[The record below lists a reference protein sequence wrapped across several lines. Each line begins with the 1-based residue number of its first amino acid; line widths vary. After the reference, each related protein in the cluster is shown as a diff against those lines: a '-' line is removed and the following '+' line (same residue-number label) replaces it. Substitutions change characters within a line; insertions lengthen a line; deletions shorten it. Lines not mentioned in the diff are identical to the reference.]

1 MAWNFDSRNKGIICS
16 YPFWVQDD
24 KVTSIHWNSILQSK
38 SLMSICHHKKHFIIY
53 REPLMMFQL
62 KRTRKKT
69 PFLIIFAERRKR
81 HVKSH
86 NFSQSL
92 SLTYLLIYATIPS
105 REITF
110 FFSWKIWQNLPF
122 KRTCHDFGILK
133 IQPLLQNSQYPN
145 YN

>member
-1 MAWNFDSRNKGIICS
+1 
-16 YPFWVQDD
+16 
-24 KVTSIHWNSILQSK
+24 
-38 SLMSICHHKKHFIIY
+38 
-53 REPLMMFQL
+53 MMFQL

-110 FFSWKIWQNLPF
+110 FFPEKSGKTYMP
-122 KRTCHDFGILK
+122 KG
-133 IQPLLQNSQYPN
+133 PLWPYKY
-145 YN
+145 YNDVQIRQHTHS